1 MLSESARRFGIP
13 HLAPAS
19 VVKRAGW
26 QDGEELRVSNWLAPW
41 DGEEPLDAG
50 LIGLPYSGA
59 SINPS
64 AAYAAPETVRLA
76 FRYNTTYSPDWDVD
90 LRDLRARDLGDV
102 GGHLTDVSAAHAK
115 IEAAVGAA
123 CAIEP
128 RFVPVMIGG
137 DHSVTAPA
145 VRGFCAA
152 HAGKRIGVIN
162 IDAHLD
168 IRNFE
173 HGPHNGTPF
182 RAILTGGLPIS
193 GQNFV
198 ELGIHGFMNAANYM
212 RWAREQG
219 VTVITA
225 LEVQRRGMAECINE
239 ALRIAGD
246 GVDLIYLSVDIDCL
260 AYPFAI
266 GTAATSPEGLS
277 AWQLLEAV
285 WACGRDPKVGAIDL
299 VEIDPSRDVKDLT
312 SRTGC
317 SVILTF
323 LAGLTERLGKNAVR
337 V

>member
-1 MLSESARRFGIP
+1 MPETAAFRFGIP
-13 HLAPAS
+13 HLSPPT

-26 QDGEELRVSNWLAPW
+26 QDSEELRVNNWLTPW
-41 DGEEPLDAG
+41 DGKESLDAG

-64 AAYAAPETVRLA
+64 AAYGAPEAVRLA
-76 FRYNTTYSPDWDVD
+76 FRFNTTYSPDWDTD
-90 LRDLRARDLGDV
+90 IRDLRVRDLGDV
-102 GGHLTDVSAAHAK
+102 GGHLTDVAVAHGK
-115 IEAAVGAA
+115 IEAAVAAA

-128 RFVPVMIGG
+128 RFVPVLIGG

-152 HAGKRIGVIN
+152 KPGKRVGIIN

-168 IRNFE
+168 VRNFE

-182 RAILTGGLPIS
+182 RALLTGGLPIS
-193 GQNFV
+193 GANVV
-198 ELGIHGFMNAANYM
+198 ELGIHGFMNAAAYM
-212 RWAREQG
+212 RWARDQG
-219 VTVITA
+219 VTIISGR
-225 LEVQRRGMAECINE
+225 EVERRGMEACITE
-239 ALRIAGD
+239 ALQRAGD
-246 GVDLIYLSVDIDCL
+246 GTDLIYLSVDIDCL
-260 AYPFAI
+260 AYPWAI

-285 WACGRDPKVGAIDL
+285 FACGLDPKVAAMDL

-312 SRTGC
+312 SRTGA

-323 LAGLTERLGKNAVR
+323 LAGLYRR
-337 V
+337 VAGGG